1 MANVAPNRRRRE
13 AVDPKV
19 EEEIE
24 RFSQEASTVPERVP
38 ATAAPAPASVPVP
51 SGTRATVGFNFKMT
65 PEDHKRLKELCARE
79 ERSIQYM
86 LNKIVWPAVDAMQ
99 NDRGLQ

>member
-13 AVDPKV
+13 AVDPEM
-19 EEEIE
+19 EERIE
-24 RFSQEASTVPERVP
+24 RFSQEASTVPERQPVP
-38 ATAAPAPASVPVP
+38 PKPVPAPAPSR
-51 SGTRATVGFNFKMT
+51 SRTTVGFNFKMT
-65 PEDHKRLKELCARE
+65 PEDHMRLKELCARE

-99 NDRGLQ
+99 ADAEQQ

>member
-13 AVDPKV
+13 AADPMM
-19 EEEIE
+19 EQEIE
-24 RFSQEASTVPERVP
+24 RFSQEASTVPERTPVTP
-38 ATAAPAPASVPVP
+38 EPAPVAIPVP
-51 SGTRATVGFNFKMT
+51 LGSRTTVGFNFKMT
-65 PEDHKRLKELCARE
+65 PEDHARLKELCARE

-99 NDRGLQ
+99 KDANRQ